1 MKSHELKVLKMSEL
15 KDGGVEI
22 EFGFDDD
29 FAEYYE
35 DKFKKKLT
43 RENFQKTM
51 LEAMENSLEKEDK
64 TIVEEKIV
72 DSFAPD

>member
-43 RENFQKTM
+43 PENFQKTM

-64 TIVEEKIV
+64 TIVEEKREFKM
-72 DSFAPD
+72 D

>member
-43 RENFQKTM
+43 PENFQKTM

-64 TIVEEKIV
+64 TIVEEKREFEM
-72 DSFAPD
+72 D